1 MSLEEPGGRSFQTVN
16 EHLCS
21 LRRHNP
27 PHPRFGHKTG
37 VLFAELTTA
46 CLRVLPAL
54 LGQYGHGRR
63 AQVCGL
69 RVDEPQRP
77 RRPFIQDLR
86 YRWWCSGFID
96 TGKR

>member
-27 PHPRFGHKTG
+27 PHPRFSHM
-37 VLFAELTTA
+37 TA
-46 CLRVLPAL
+46 CLRGLPAL
-54 LGQYGHGRR
+54 LGQYRHGRR

-69 RVDEPQRP
+69 RVDERQRP
-77 RRPFIQDLR
+77 KRRFIQDLR

>member
-1 MSLEEPGGRSFQTVN
+1 VELGGRSFQTVN

-21 LRRHNP
+21 LRQHNR

-46 CLRVLPAL
+46 CLRVLPTL
-54 LGQYGHGRR
+54 LGPYRHGRR

-86 YRWWCSGFID
+86 YR
-96 TGKR
+96 